1 MLYEDKKVN
10 QNNKSSLDS
19 RMKKYV
25 SEKSVSNEN
34 RKWWFDEKDIN
45 ENHYSKFLSDKQKI
59 SEVIPP
65 DLEKKEHA
73 YPDKLADF
81 DTNYGVISIG
91 AEKDKSD
98 EELVLTILPDSQK
111 DKVHVDESDPFNKNT
126 YLGDINEEHDDF
138 KLSDLS
144 FKYNFKYD
152 KIDRMDKYEVDGKID
167 EEDELL
173 YQDDAEEDKIEDL
186 VQKKSSNT
194 KESTRLEKEIEKT
207 KDIKEKKKKEN
218 IDFFEEIKKII
229 SAIGKGKIKKI
240 VESDDAISR
249 RNRIYEMSDNYLL
262 IEELRLLLKKIKEKE
277 LEESF
282 IQKIESAKLKLLTQE
297 QLKEIIIKLQSL
309 EKRSEN

>member
-1 MLYEDKKVN
+1 MLYDNKKVN

-19 RMKKYV
+19 RMKKYA

-34 RKWWFDEKDIN
+34 RKWWFDENQTN

-59 SEVIPP
+59 SEVISP
-65 DLEKKEHA
+65 DLEKKERA

-81 DTNYGVISIG
+81 ETSYGVVSVG
-91 AEKDKSD
+91 ADKDKSD
-98 EELVLTILPDSQK
+98 EELVLTILPNGEK
-111 DKVHVDESDPFNKNT
+111 DKAHIDETDPFNKNT
-126 YLGDINEEHDDF
+126 YLGDINEDYDDF

-144 FKYNFKYD
+144 FKYNFKCD
-152 KIDRMDKYEVDGKID
+152 KIDRIDKYEVDGKID

-186 VQKKSSNT
+186 IQKKSMSIEENP
-194 KESTRLEKEIEKT
+194 KLESEIEKT

-229 SAIGKGKIKKI
+229 VAIGKGKIKKI

-262 IEELRLLLKKIKEKE
+262 IEELRLLIKKIKEKE
-277 LEESF
+277 LKESF
-282 IQKIESAKLKLLTQE
+282 IQKIESNRLKLLTQE
-297 QLKEIIIKLQSL
+297 QLKEIIIRLQSL

>member
-1 MLYEDKKVN
+1 MLYDDKKVN
-10 QNNKSSLDS
+10 HNNKSSLDS
-19 RMKKYV
+19 RMKKYA

-34 RKWWFDEKDIN
+34 RKWWFDEEKTN

-65 DLEKKEHA
+65 DLEKKERA

-81 DTNYGVISIG
+81 ETSYGVISIG
-91 AEKDKSD
+91 ADKDKSD
-98 EELVLTILPDSQK
+98 EELVLTILPDAQK
-111 DKVHVDESDPFNKNT
+111 DNAYVDERDPFSKNT
-126 YLGDINEEHDDF
+126 YLGDVNEDHDDF
-138 KLSDLS
+138 KLSNLS
-144 FKYNFKYD
+144 FRYNFKYD
-152 KIDRMDKYEVDGKID
+152 KIDRIDKYEVDGKID

-186 VQKKSSNT
+186 TKKKNDSIN
-194 KESTRLEKEIEKT
+194 ENPILEKEIEKT

-249 RNRIYEMSDNYLL
+249 RNRIYKMSDNYLL
-262 IEELRLLLKKIKEKE
+262 IEQLRLLLKKIKEKE

-282 IQKIESAKLKLLTQE
+282 IQKIENSKLKLLTQE

-309 EKRSEN
+309 ENRSEN

>member
-1 MLYEDKKVN
+1 
-10 QNNKSSLDS
+10 
-19 RMKKYV
+19 MKKYV

-59 SEVIPP
+59 SEVISP
-65 DLEKKEHA
+65 DLERKERT

-81 DTNYGVISIG
+81 DTSYGVISIG
-91 AEKDKSD
+91 ADKDKSD
-98 EELVLTILPDSQK
+98 EELVLTILPDAQK
-111 DKVHVDESDPFNKNT
+111 DRVHVDESDPFNTNT
-126 YLGDINEEHDDF
+126 YLGDINEDHDDF

-152 KIDRMDKYEVDGKID
+152 RIDRMDKYEVDGKID

-173 YQDDAEEDKIEDL
+173 YQYDAEEDKIENL
-186 VQKKSSNT
+186 TKKKSSSK
-194 KESTRLEKEIEKT
+194 KESPRLEKEIEKT
-207 KDIKEKKKKEN
+207 KNIKEKKKKEN

-282 IQKIESAKLKLLTQE
+282 IQKIESVDLKLLTQE

-309 EKRSEN
+309 EKRSKN